1 MTVKSKDKKT
11 AVATPPVQPLIQ
23 GRVDAV
29 LGGGFSLA
37 VAIIVIIG
45 GALSESKT
53 DWALGF
59 VMAWLFTDLLINSP
73 HFIASYRILYSNKKN
88 IAKHP
93 FVTVAIPILGLSLLA
108 YV

>member
-11 AVATPPVQPLIQ
+11 VVATPPVQPLIQ

-73 HFIASYRILYSNKKN
+73 IHCFLPN
-88 IAKHP
+88 
-93 FVTVAIPILGLSLLA
+93 SLLQ
-108 YV
+108 